1 MTSAVKISALI
12 LFSALLALGA
22 EPKPIHIL
30 TGKVVS
36 IHDGDSI
43 TVLDAEKVQ
52 HKIRL
57 HGIDAPEQRQAFGTK
72 SKQALGEKL
81 HEKQVRIEWSSLDQY
96 GRRIGIVFVGDRN
109 INREMVAEGWAWHF
123 VKYSS
128 AKELTEA
135 EERARVNRVGLWAD
149 AKPVAPWEFRRSLD
163 IAETALEKPLEAGAV
178 FVTDNGTKFHRAGCR
193 HLSKSARAI
202 SLDEAKH
209 KYDPCKTCNP
219 SLTEQF

>member
-1 MTSAVKISALI
+1 MTSAVKISTLI

-22 EPKPIHIL
+22 EPQPIQIL

-43 TVLDAEKVQ
+43 TVLDAHKVQ

-57 HGIDAPEQRQAFGTK
+57 HGIDAPERRQAFGKK

-81 HEKQVRIEWSSLDQY
+81 HEKQARIEWSMLDQY
-96 GRRIGIVFVGDRN
+96 DRKIGVVFVGDRN

-178 FVTDNGTKFHRAGCR
+178 FVTDNGTKYHRAGCR
-193 HLSKSARAI
+193 HLTDSARAI
-202 SLDEAKH
+202 SVADAQRRFR
-209 KYDPCKTCNP
+209 PCMVCKP
-219 SLTEQF
+219 GP